1 MASLSMEEVVTGLE
15 SNQIKKY
22 LEDGFLFPLKAMD
35 AACTQGYRDR
45 LEALE
50 ARYAAK
56 GPDRDLNQYFRVNA
70 HLVLPM
76 AMELAKNPVILE
88 AISSI
93 IGPNILV
100 WSVEFFIK
108 EANTDKIVSW
118 HQDMTYW
125 GLGEGVS
132 GDTEHLAS
140 AWLALSPATLD
151 SGCMKFVAGS
161 HKKSI
166 QPHKD
171 TFSDDNLLSRGQEME
186 VDVAPD
192 EEVAIELTPG
202 EFSIHHGRMFHYSG
216 PNVSDDR
223 RIGVVV
229 RYVTPEIKQ
238 LVGKRDY
245 AVLVRGIDAKQNW
258 ISVAPPSADFEPESM
273 AIYEQVLADQSEA
286 LTQGADNVALYQ
298 NISDEG
304 QAKSVQ

>member
-1 MASLSMEEVVTGLE
+1 MTGLDQVQVE
-15 SNQIKKY
+15 KY
-22 LEDGFLFPLKAMD
+22 LEDGFLFPLRAMD
-35 AACTQGYRDR
+35 AAVAGEYRDR

-50 ARYAAK
+50 ANYESN
-56 GPDRDLNQYFRVNA
+56 GLDRDLNQYFRVNA

-76 AMELAKNPVILE
+76 ATELARNPVILD
-88 AISSI
+88 AIESI

-125 GLGEGVS
+125 GLGEDVS

-140 AWLALSPATLD
+140 AWLALSPATLE

-161 HKKSI
+161 HKQSI
-166 QPHKD
+166 QPHRD
-171 TFSDDNLLSRGQEME
+171 TFSEENLLSRGQELE
-186 VDVAPD
+186 VNVSPD
-192 EEVAIELTPG
+192 EEVAIELNPG

-216 PNVSDDR
+216 PNVSEDR
-223 RIGVVV
+223 RIGVVI

-245 AVLVRGIDAKQNW
+245 AILVRGMDAKQNW
-258 ISVAPPSADFEPESM
+258 ISVAPPLVDFEPSAM
-273 AIYEQVLADQSEA
+273 ALYEKVLADQSEA
-286 LTQGADNVALYQ
+286 LTQGADEVGLYQ
-298 NISDEG
+298 VSSDQKLAE
-304 QAKSVQ
+304 SVQ